1 MACTEFGGSS
11 NCADVIG
18 AASDATVAFIVV
30 SVSGIAF
37 SDVAEAE
44 EGGGG
49 GGGYPSWGGREIWA
63 AFGHARNFSFASR
76 NFA

>member
-18 AASDATVAFIVV
+18 AASDVTVAFIVV

-44 EGGGG
+44 EGA
-49 GGGYPSWGGREIWA
+49 YPFWGGREIWS
-63 AFGHARNFSFASR
+63 GSLDHV
-76 NFA
+76 